1 MVQKTHQNEL
11 VVYRRRWGLSQKRVA
26 TLLGHQDTSMVSRY
40 ENGKSL
46 PPLDTALRLEII
58 YRVPVAFLYYK
69 LYASLRD
76 HIRATEATSAGLRQI
91 PLF

>member
-1 MVQKTHQNEL
+1 MDQDKYKNEL

-26 TLLGHQDTSMVSRY
+26 TLLGHRGASMVSRY

-46 PPLDTALRLEII
+46 PPLETALRLEII
-58 YRVPVAFLYYK
+58 YRAPVAFLYYK

-76 HIRATEATSAGLRQI
+76 HVRASEAASTGFRQI